1 MAEMPIVDLTD
12 NESTP
17 PSTYGQT
24 AINLL
29 EFTHPRDTAEVIE
42 VAKAYALLDL
52 ADAIRNS

>member
-1 MAEMPIVDLTD
+1 VAEPGIETFS
-12 NESTP
+12 NEPAP